1 MIVIKIKMH
10 IVTMLALL
18 IFIRIFFQ
26 KCLSFPESQRVSESA
41 ISLVK
46 GLLTDKSS
54 RLVYDGIVAHSFF
67 SDLDI
72 ENLKQGQLLVKVKC
86 TCMYSTFSQ

>member
-1 MIVIKIKMH
+1 M
-10 IVTMLALL
+10 
-18 IFIRIFFQ
+18 
-26 KCLSFPESQRVSESA
+26 SESA

-86 TCMYSTFSQ
+86 MYSIFSQ

>member
-1 MIVIKIKMH
+1 MH

-26 KCLSFPESQRVSESA
+26 RCLSFPESQRVSESA

-86 TCMYSTFSQ
+86 MYSIFSQ

>member
-1 MIVIKIKMH
+1 MH
-10 IVTMLALL
+10 IVTMLAIL

-26 KCLSFPESQRVSESA
+26 KCLGFPESQRVSESA

-54 RLVYDGIVAHSFF
+54 RLTYDGIVAHSFF

-86 TCMYSTFSQ
+86 LYSTFSLYYML